1 MSSGPRGG
9 PPSGRYGS
17 GNDYEY
23 NKRRRVHYPASTRR
37 DFKSGA
43 SSAGP
48 GSSSLSS
55 YKPKR
60 SDRPENSFSS
70 DNGYGADYGRSR
82 YNSELKTPPGSRS
95 NSYTKDARYS
105 AYSGNKPKSFGN
117 YYLDRKPSGGSS
129 SSSGYHKR
137 EPEGYLS
144 YNAALRES
152 EPAYTRESWR
162 SERPLTFN
170 GFPPSR
176 NNPNNIP
183 VRGSSSLSH
192 SGPGDARPEFDREYS
207 GGRRNHNNSDYGQ
220 RPLGSFPTKDKSRGS
235 ALTNSVRSETS
246 PEPVSDDHGHP
257 NSHYSRE
264 DGHNYDTRNSPRST
278 SQPPDDSQYDDS
290 AMYPDDTDD
299 VETPVQNSVPVS
311 RLESPQYE
319 LKPTAVEDEDE
330 GDNYEPE
337 VALEI
342 KLPTYRQ
349 LEPEDNIEA
358 AGSDGFA
365 EVPSG
370 THGCVF
376 PMTKLEHDLLLL
388 QTELLAVKDKNL
400 HIKEVK
406 PTGNLEQYDFYASN
420 LIRFARSFE
429 QLLAKCKSDLKQTKR
444 KKLALWVEYRG
455 GLEQLEKF
463 DRFASEQLKVIRTP
477 DDEFNQELESIDVRV
492 KNEDPQLVAQSPD
505 GLPSVPTGRRGRHHG
520 DLVTTEAEF
529 QEILKRLEDQQNDD
543 PMAKAVRV
551 SAAIPDQILDPIE
564 EEQYKFADSNNIV
577 ANKQLWVSRI
587 KSDFWDTFTEDEH
600 EHFCDAFCRAPKRF
614 GEISKEMGGM
624 RSSEECV
631 VHYYM
636 TKKAVN
642 YKNLVAQYKKKV
654 AKKVTRRKSSKVKPL
669 VSSASTSDPNSASEL
684 AEPHL
689 DIAAAAVVQTK
700 EDNTVPE
707 SQATEAPASP
717 DLARFPEPQ
726 VAAPVQADITS
737 VSQAA
742 VLPMAVAK
750 HENSPPDEKRKLISS
765 YWSITEVNEFPQLL
779 AAYGSRW
786 SRIADHLSTKSATMV
801 RNFFQRNAEKHGWND
816 LVAAADHRFNQES
829 HGAGLNTVDST
840 IVVKPQRTTQVDVSH
855 PGGYEKEFER
865 QEPLQKPSEAQTVQY
880 VVEQAP
886 PIQMGTFQH
895 LAPKVETTPLRASVG
910 PLLSTPAS
918 ERISFAP
925 RPVIK
930 EGTKPSI
937 MSLLNSDPAT
947 FSPYRVE
954 PKRLPSPPRPPPA
967 HFSRPNDL
975 AALLNAPSSPAPVA
989 SAAPSPSE
997 RRSSIKSLLLDET

>member
-9 PPSGRYGS
+9 PPSGRY

-37 DFKSGA
+37 DFKSGT

-60 SDRPENSFSS
+60 SDRPETSFSS
-70 DNGYGADYGRSR
+70 DNGYGADYSRSR

-95 NSYTKDARYS
+95 NSYTKDVRYS
-105 AYSGNKPKSFGN
+105 SYSGNKPKSFGN
-117 YYLDRKPSGGSS
+117 YYQDRKPSGGSGS
-129 SSSGYHKR
+129 SNPYHKR

-152 EPAYTRESWR
+152 EPAYARETWR

-170 GFPPSR
+170 GFPASR

-192 SGPGDARPEFDREYS
+192 SGPGDSRVEFDREYS
-207 GGRRNHNNSDYGQ
+207 GGRRSQSSSDYGR
-220 RPLGSFPTKDKSRGS
+220 RPLGSYPTKDKSRGS
-235 ALTNSVRSETS
+235 ALTNSVRSEPS
-246 PEPVSDDHGHP
+246 PEPGNDDRFHF
-257 NSHYSRE
+257 SRE
-264 DGHNYDTRNSPRST
+264 EGRKYDTRNSPRST
-278 SQPPDDSQYDDS
+278 SQPPDDTQIDDS
-290 AMYPDDTDD
+290 TIYPDDTDD
-299 VETPVQNSVPVS
+299 GENTAQDSVPVS
-311 RLESPQYE
+311 RLESPQYDV
-319 LKPTAVEDEDE
+319 KSAADGDDDDDDDVADDE

-337 VALEI
+337 VAAEI
-342 KLPTYRQ
+342 KLPARAQ
-349 LEPEDNIEA
+349 LEIEKNIQAVTSSEA
-358 AGSDGFA
+358 
-365 EVPSG
+365 PSNAY
-370 THGCVF
+370 GCVF
-376 PMTKLEHDLLLL
+376 PMTKLEHELLVL
-388 QTELLAVKDKNL
+388 QTELVAVKDKRIHNNE
-400 HIKEVK
+400 IK
-406 PTGNLEQYDFYASN
+406 PTTSLDQYEFYGSN
-420 LIRFARSFE
+420 LVRFARSFE

-444 KKLALWVEYRG
+444 KKLALWVEYRD

-463 DRFASEQLKVIRTP
+463 DTFASEQLKVIRTP

-492 KNEDPQLVAQSPD
+492 KNEDPQPAAQSPD
-505 GLPSVPTGRRGRHHG
+505 GLPTVPTGRRGRNHG

-543 PMAKAVRV
+543 PMAKAIRV

-564 EEQYKFADSNNIV
+564 EEQYRFADSNNIV
-577 ANKQLWVSRI
+577 ANKQQWVARM
-587 KSDFWDTFTEDEH
+587 KGDFWDTFTEDEH
-600 EHFCDAFCRAPKRF
+600 ERFCEAFCRAPKRF
-614 GEISKEMGGM
+614 GEVSKEMGGM

-654 AKKVTRRKSSKVKPL
+654 AKKVTRRKPSKVKPQ
-669 VSSASTSDPNSASEL
+669 VSSATTSDPTSASEL
-684 AEPHL
+684 AEPQL
-689 DIAAAAVVQTK
+689 DIGAAAVVQTEEK
-700 EDNTVPE
+700 SAVRD
-707 SQATEAPASP
+707 SQATEVPPSP
-717 DLARFPEPQ
+717 DLPCFPDPQ
-726 VAAPVQADITS
+726 PAVAVQADAVS
-737 VSQAA
+737 VPEPT
-742 VLPMAVAK
+742 VLPIPVAK

-816 LVAAADHRFNQES
+816 LVAAADHRFNQET
-829 HGAGLNTVDST
+829 HGLGLNTVDST
-840 IVVKPQRTTQVDVSH
+840 IVVKPQKTTQVDISH
-855 PGGYEKEFER
+855 PGVYEKEFER
-865 QEPLQKPSEAQTVQY
+865 QEPLQKPAEAPKVQY
-880 VVEQAP
+880 VVEQVP

-895 LAPKVETTPLRASVG
+895 LAPKVGNETTPHKASVSH
-910 PLLSTPAS
+910 LLSTPLGS
-918 ERISFAP
+918 ERITFAP
-925 RPVIK
+925 HPITK

-947 FSPYRVE
+947 FSPYKRE
-954 PKRLPSPPRPPPA
+954 PKPSPPPAPPT

-975 AALLNAPSSPAPVA
+975 AALLNAPSSPVPVA
-989 SAAPSPSE
+989 TSVPSPSE